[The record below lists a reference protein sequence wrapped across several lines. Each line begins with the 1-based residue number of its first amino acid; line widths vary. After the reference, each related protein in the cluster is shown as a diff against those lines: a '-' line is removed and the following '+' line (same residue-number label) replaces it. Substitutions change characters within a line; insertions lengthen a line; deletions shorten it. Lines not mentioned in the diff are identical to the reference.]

1 VPVDGRYLKHFRR
14 DFMWIA
20 LAGPAS
26 NLLLAVLASF
36 VLRGLPLLPMSVGS
50 IALVE
55 PLFEFASR
63 FFLVNV
69 LLACFNMIPVP
80 PLDGSNVVAALLP
93 PRLAYQWDQIRQY
106 GIFILY
112 GLMLTGVLGR
122 LIGPPSRFIAG
133 LLL

>member
-1 VPVDGRYLKHFRR
+1 
-14 DFMWIA
+14 
-20 LAGPAS
+20 
-26 NLLLAVLASF
+26 
-36 VLRGLPLLPMSVGS
+36 MSVGS

>member
-1 VPVDGRYLKHFRR
+1 
-14 DFMWIA
+14 
-20 LAGPAS
+20 
-26 NLLLAVLASF
+26 
-36 VLRGLPLLPMSVGS
+36 
-50 IALVE
+50 
-55 PLFEFASR
+55 
-63 FFLVNV
+63 
-69 LLACFNMIPVP
+69 
-80 PLDGSNVVAALLP
+80 LLP